1 MVFLH
6 YFVWS
11 CWYNTMSVY
20 LVKLNFTGAQ
30 IGLAYGTTAIGA
42 LVSPFLIG
50 VIADRYVPAQR
61 LLGTLHLIGAALLW
75 WISQQTSFDAFY
87 WSLVIYTLT
96 YMAGHGLINT
106 ITLTH
111 APNPAKWF
119 PIIMTAA
126 SAGWIAAANV
136 INYWGKIAGWIA
148 NTINTFTSIFNFTA
162 FKAMPDAKANLA
174 DNNGMFLLACGIA
187 VAIAL
192 YAFTLPNTPPKGDA
206 GPVSASK
213 LLGLDALKLF
223 KDRSFA
229 VFMFCS
235 FLICIPLSFYFTWTG
250 AFLSEMNVANYASK
264 MTLGQVS
271 EVGFLLLLPALL
283 PLLGAKRIMILG
295 MAAWAVRFALFAYFH
310 EQPTATWMILGGI
323 LLHGMCYDFIFVMGR
338 MYVDKAAGDSL
349 RASAQGLH
357 AVFTLGA
364 GMFVGSWLSGV
375 IAQFYS
381 KPQIKADGWIQEIA
395 YKALDFLSPIT
406 NYIAEIF
413 SAQKVP
419 ANDAHMWTHVWLIP
433 AIMSAALIPIFLAL
447 FREKPADSP
456 SA

>member
-1 MVFLH
+1 MHEPNQEHRSMTPTLYLRLATMVFLH

-11 CWYNTMSVY
+11 CWYNTLSVY
-20 LVKLNFTGAQ
+20 LGTLKFTGTQ

-61 LLGTLHLIGAALLW
+61 LLGVLHLLGAGLLC
-75 WISQQTSFDAFY
+75 WISQQTTFSVFY
-87 WSLVIYTLT
+87 PSLIVYTLT

-119 PIIMTAA
+119 PIVMAAA

-136 INYWGKIAGWIA
+136 V
-148 NTINTFTSIFNFTA
+148 NF
-162 FKAMPDAKANLA
+162 AKLT
-174 DNNGMFLLACGIA
+174 DNNGMFTLACGVA

-192 YAFTLPNTPPKGDA
+192 YSFTLPNTPPKGDA
-206 GPVSASK
+206 GPVSAGK

-229 VFMFCS
+229 VFMICS
-235 FLICIPLSFYFTWTG
+235 FLICVPLSFYFTWTG
-250 AFLSEMNVANYASK
+250 AFLSEMNVADYASK
-264 MTLGQVS
+264 MTLGQLS
-271 EVGFLLLLPALL
+271 EVGFLLLLPILL
-283 PLLGAKRIMILG
+283 PILGAKRIMILG
-295 MAAWAVRFALFAYFH
+295 MAAWAARFALFAYFH
-310 EQPTATWMILGGI
+310 EQPTATWMVLGGI

-375 IAQFYS
+375 VAQHY
-381 KPQIKADGWIQEIA
+381 
-395 YKALDFLSPIT
+395 T
-406 NYIAEIF
+406 
-413 SAQKVP
+413 
-419 ANDAHMWTHVWLIP
+419 ANNVHDWKSIWLVP
-433 AIMSAALIPIFLAL
+433 AIMSAALIPVFLAL
-447 FREKPADSP
+447 FREK
-456 SA
+456 SAEEPRA

>member
-1 MVFLH
+1 MTPTLYIRLATMVFLH

-11 CWYNTMSVY
+11 CWYNTMAVY
-20 LVKLNFTGAQ
+20 LGKLEFTGTQ
-30 IGLAYGTTAIGA
+30 IGLAYGTTTIGA

-50 VIADRYVPAQR
+50 VIADRYVSAQR
-61 LLGTLHLIGAALLW
+61 LLGVLHLLGAGLLW
-75 WISQQTSFDAFY
+75 WISQQTTFSVFY
-87 WSLVIYTLT
+87 PSLIVYTLT

-119 PIIMTAA
+119 PIVMAAA

-136 INYWGKIAGWIA
+136 V
-148 NTINTFTSIFNFTA
+148 NF
-162 FKAMPDAKANLA
+162 AKLT
-174 DNNGMFLLACGIA
+174 DNNGMFTLACGVA

-192 YAFTLPNTPPKGDA
+192 YSFTLPNTPPKGDA
-206 GPVSASK
+206 GPVSAGK
-213 LLGLDALKLF
+213 LLGLDALRLF

-229 VFMFCS
+229 IFMVCS
-235 FLICIPLSFYFTWTG
+235 FLICIPLSFYFTWTS
-250 AFLSEMNVANYASK
+250 AFLSEMNVADYASK

-271 EVGFLLLLPALL
+271 EVGFLLLLPILL
-283 PLLGAKRIMILG
+283 PILGAKRIMILG

-310 EQPTATWMILGGI
+310 EQPTATWMVLGGI

-375 IAQFYS
+375 VAQFYTS
-381 KPQIKADGWIQEIA
+381 PHKDPTGLMESAA
-395 YKALDFLSPIT
+395 YKAMEFFSPVT
-406 NYIAEIF
+406 NYIAGIF
-413 SAQKVP
+413 SNPVASNAAGHKWTHIWLVP
-419 ANDAHMWTHVWLIP
+419 ALMSAVLIP
-433 AIMSAALIPIFLAL
+433 VFLAL
-447 FREKPADSP
+447 FREKPADTQD
-456 SA
+456 A

>member
-1 MVFLH
+1 MTPTLYLRLAAMVFLH

-11 CWYNTMSVY
+11 CWYNTMAVY
-20 LVKLNFTGAQ
+20 LGKLNFTGTQ

-42 LVSPFLIG
+42 LISPFIIG
-50 VIADRYVPAQR
+50 VIADRFVPAQR
-61 LLGTLHLIGAALLW
+61 LLGVLHLLGAGLLW
-75 WISQQTSFDAFY
+75 WISQQTAFNIFY
-87 WSLVIYTLT
+87 PSLIVYTLT

-111 APNPAKWF
+111 TPNPAKWF
-119 PIIMTAA
+119 PIVMVAA
-126 SAGWIAAANV
+126 SAGWIVAANV
-136 INYWGKIAGWIA
+136 INFAELA
-148 NTINTFTSIFNFTA
+148 N
-162 FKAMPDAKANLA
+162 
-174 DNNGMFLLACGIA
+174 NNGMFKLACGVALA
-187 VAIAL
+187 VAL
-192 YAFTLPNTPPKGDA
+192 YSFTLPNTPPKGDT

-235 FLICIPLSFYFTWTG
+235 FLICIPLSFYFTWTS
-250 AFLSEMNVANYASK
+250 AFLSEMNVADYASK

-271 EVGFLLLLPALL
+271 EVGFLLLLPILL
-283 PLLGAKRIMILG
+283 PFLGAKRIMILG
-295 MAAWAVRFALFAYFH
+295 MAAWALRFALFAYFH

-323 LLHGMCYDFIFVMGR
+323 LLHGMSYDFIFVMGR

-375 IAQFYS
+375 VAQFYTS
-381 KPQIKADGWIQEIA
+381 PHKDPTGLMESAA
-395 YKALDFLSPIT
+395 YKAMEFFSPVT
-406 NYIAEIF
+406 NYIAGIF
-413 SAQKVP
+413 SNPVASNAAGHKWTHIWLVP
-419 ANDAHMWTHVWLIP
+419 ALMSAVLIP
-433 AIMSAALIPIFLAL
+433 VFLAL
-447 FREKPADSP
+447 FREKPADTRD
-456 SA
+456 A

>member
-1 MVFLH
+1 MTPILYLRLATMVFLH

-11 CWYNTMSVY
+11 CWYNTMAVY
-20 LVKLNFTGAQ
+20 LGKLEFTGTQ

-61 LLGTLHLIGAALLW
+61 LLGVLHLLGAGLLW
-75 WISQQTSFDAFY
+75 WISQQTTFSVFY
-87 WSLVIYTLT
+87 PSLIVYTLT

-119 PIIMTAA
+119 PIVMAAA

-136 INYWGKIAGWIA
+136 V
-148 NTINTFTSIFNFTA
+148 NF
-162 FKAMPDAKANLA
+162 AKLA
-174 DNNGMFLLACGIA
+174 DNNGMFTLACGVA

-192 YAFTLPNTPPKGDA
+192 YSFTLPNTPPKGDA
-206 GPVSASK
+206 GPVSAGK

-229 VFMFCS
+229 VFMICS

-250 AFLSEMNVANYASK
+250 AFLSEMNVADYASK

-271 EVGFLLLLPALL
+271 EVGFLLLLPILL
-283 PLLGAKRIMILG
+283 PILGAKRIMILG

-310 EQPTATWMILGGI
+310 EQPTATWMVLGGI

-375 IAQFYS
+375 VAQNYTNA
-381 KPQIKADGWIQEIA
+381 QNVHDWKAIW
-395 YKALDFLSPIT
+395 L
-406 NYIAEIF
+406 
-413 SAQKVP
+413 VP
-419 ANDAHMWTHVWLIP
+419 ALMSAVLIP
-433 AIMSAALIPIFLAL
+433 VFLAL
-447 FREKPADSP
+447 FREKPADTQN
-456 SA
+456 A

>member
-1 MVFLH
+1 MTPTLYLRLATMVFLH

-11 CWYNTMSVY
+11 CWYNTMAVY
-20 LVKLNFTGAQ
+20 LGKLNFTGTQ

-61 LLGTLHLIGAALLW
+61 LLGVLHLLGAGLLW
-75 WISQQTSFDAFY
+75 WISQQTTFSVFY
-87 WSLVIYTLT
+87 PSLIVYTLT

-119 PIIMTAA
+119 PIVMAAA

-136 INYWGKIAGWIA
+136 V
-148 NTINTFTSIFNFTA
+148 NF
-162 FKAMPDAKANLA
+162 AKLA
-174 DNNGMFLLACGIA
+174 DNNGMFTLACGIA

-192 YAFTLPNTPPKGDA
+192 YSFTLPNTPPKGDA
-206 GPVSASK
+206 GPVSAGK

-229 VFMFCS
+229 VFMICS

-250 AFLSEMNVANYASK
+250 AFLSEMNVADYASK

-271 EVGFLLLLPALL
+271 EVGFLLLLPILL
-283 PLLGAKRIMILG
+283 PILGAKRIMILG

-310 EQPTATWMILGGI
+310 EQPTATWMVLGGI

-375 IAQFYS
+375 VAQNY
-381 KPQIKADGWIQEIA
+381 
-395 YKALDFLSPIT
+395 T
-406 NYIAEIF
+406 N
-413 SAQKVP
+413 AQNVHDWKSIWLVP
-419 ANDAHMWTHVWLIP
+419 ALMSAVLIP
-433 AIMSAALIPIFLAL
+433 VFLAL
-447 FREKPADSP
+447 FREKPSEDTNA
-456 SA
+456 

>member
-11 CWYNTMSVY
+11 CWYNTMAVY
-20 LVKLNFTGAQ
+20 LGKLNFTGTQ

-42 LVSPFLIG
+42 LISPFLIG

-61 LLGTLHLIGAALLW
+61 LLGVLHLLGAGLLW
-75 WISQQTSFDAFY
+75 WISQQTSFSIFY
-87 WSLVIYTLT
+87 PSLIVYTLT

-119 PIIMTAA
+119 PIVMAAA

-136 INYWGKIAGWIA
+136 INFAG
-148 NTINTFTSIFNFTA
+148 
-162 FKAMPDAKANLA
+162 LA
-174 DNNGMFLLACGIA
+174 DNKGMFTLACGVA

-192 YAFTLPNTPPKGDA
+192 YSFTLPNTPPKGDA

-250 AFLSEMNVANYASK
+250 AFLSDMNVANYASK

-271 EVGFLLLLPALL
+271 EVGFLLLLPVLL
-283 PLLGAKRIMILG
+283 PFLGAKRIMILG

-310 EQPTATWMILGGI
+310 EQPTATWMVLGGI

-375 IAQFYS
+375 VAQNY
-381 KPQIKADGWIQEIA
+381 
-395 YKALDFLSPIT
+395 T
-406 NYIAEIF
+406 NAAGVHDWKSI
-413 SAQKVP
+413 
-419 ANDAHMWTHVWLIP
+419 WLVP

-447 FREKPADSP
+447 FREKSADTQD
-456 SA
+456 A

>member
-1 MVFLH
+1 MTPTLYLRLAAMVFLH

-11 CWYNTMSVY
+11 CWYNTMAVY
-20 LVKLNFTGAQ
+20 LGKLNFTGTQ

-42 LVSPFLIG
+42 LISPFLIG

-61 LLGTLHLIGAALLW
+61 LLGVLHLLGAALLW
-75 WISQQTSFDAFY
+75 WISQQTSFSIFY
-87 WSLVIYTLT
+87 PSLIVYTLT

-119 PIIMTAA
+119 PIVMAAA

-136 INYWGKIAGWIA
+136 INFAG
-148 NTINTFTSIFNFTA
+148 
-162 FKAMPDAKANLA
+162 LA
-174 DNNGMFLLACGIA
+174 DNKGMFTLACGVA

-192 YAFTLPNTPPKGDA
+192 YSFTLPNTPPKGDA

-229 VFMFCS
+229 VFMLCS

-250 AFLSEMNVANYASK
+250 AFLSDMNVANYASK

-271 EVGFLLLLPALL
+271 EVGFLLLLPVLL
-283 PLLGAKRIMILG
+283 PFLGAKRIMILG

-310 EQPTATWMILGGI
+310 EQPTATWMVLGGI

-375 IAQFYS
+375 VAQNY
-381 KPQIKADGWIQEIA
+381 
-395 YKALDFLSPIT
+395 T
-406 NYIAEIF
+406 N
-413 SAQKVP
+413 AQGIHDWKSI
-419 ANDAHMWTHVWLIP
+419 WLVP
-433 AIMSAALIPIFLAL
+433 AIMSAVLIPIFLAL
-447 FREKPADSP
+447 FREKPSEDTNA
-456 SA
+456 

>member
-11 CWYNTMSVY
+11 CWYNTLSVY
-20 LVKLNFTGAQ
+20 LGTLKFTGTQ

-61 LLGTLHLIGAALLW
+61 LLGVLHLLGAGLLW
-75 WISQQTSFDAFY
+75 WISQQTTFSVFY
-87 WSLVIYTLT
+87 PSLIVYTLT

-119 PIIMTAA
+119 PIVMAAA

-136 INYWGKIAGWIA
+136 V
-148 NTINTFTSIFNFTA
+148 NF
-162 FKAMPDAKANLA
+162 AKLA
-174 DNNGMFLLACGIA
+174 DNNGMFTLACGVA

-192 YAFTLPNTPPKGDA
+192 YSFTLPNTPPKGDA
-206 GPVSASK
+206 GPVSAGK

-229 VFMFCS
+229 VFMICS

-250 AFLSEMNVANYASK
+250 AFLSEMNVADYASK

-271 EVGFLLLLPALL
+271 EVGFLLLLPILL
-283 PLLGAKRIMILG
+283 PILGAKRIMILG
-295 MAAWAVRFALFAYFH
+295 MAAWAARFALFAYFH
-310 EQPTATWMILGGI
+310 EQPTATWMVLGGI

-375 IAQFYS
+375 VAQNY
-381 KPQIKADGWIQEIA
+381 
-395 YKALDFLSPIT
+395 T
-406 NYIAEIF
+406 N
-413 SAQKVP
+413 AQGVHDWKSI
-419 ANDAHMWTHVWLIP
+419 WLVP
-433 AIMSAALIPIFLAL
+433 AIMSAALIPVFLAL
-447 FREKPADSP
+447 FRERSSDEG
-456 SA
+456 

>member
-1 MVFLH
+1 MTPTLYLRLATMVFLH

-11 CWYNTMSVY
+11 CWYNTLSVY
-20 LVKLNFTGAQ
+20 LGTLKFTGTQ

-61 LLGTLHLIGAALLW
+61 LLGVLHLLGAGLLW
-75 WISQQTSFDAFY
+75 WISQQTTFSVFY
-87 WSLVIYTLT
+87 PSLIVYTLT

-119 PIIMTAA
+119 PIVMAAA

-136 INYWGKIAGWIA
+136 V
-148 NTINTFTSIFNFTA
+148 NF
-162 FKAMPDAKANLA
+162 AKLA
-174 DNNGMFLLACGIA
+174 DNNGMFTLACGVA

-192 YAFTLPNTPPKGDA
+192 YSLTLPNTPPKGDA
-206 GPVSASK
+206 GPVSAGK
-213 LLGLDALKLF
+213 LLGLDALRLF

-229 VFMFCS
+229 VFMVCS

-250 AFLSEMNVANYASK
+250 AFLSEMNVADYASK

-271 EVGFLLLLPALL
+271 EVGFLLLLPILL
-283 PLLGAKRIMILG
+283 PILGAKRIMILG
-295 MAAWAVRFALFAYFH
+295 MAAWAARFALFAYFH
-310 EQPTATWMILGGI
+310 EQPTATWMVLGGI

-375 IAQFYS
+375 VAQNYTNA
-381 KPQIKADGWIQEIA
+381 QNVHDWKAI
-395 YKALDFLSPIT
+395 
-406 NYIAEIF
+406 
-413 SAQKVP
+413 
-419 ANDAHMWTHVWLIP
+419 WLVP
-433 AIMSAALIPIFLAL
+433 AIMSAALIPVFLAL
-447 FREKPADSP
+447 FRERSSDEG
-456 SA
+456 

>member
-1 MVFLH
+1 MTPTLYLRLATMVFLH

-11 CWYNTMSVY
+11 CWYNTMAVY
-20 LVKLNFTGAQ
+20 LGKLEFTGTQ

-61 LLGTLHLIGAALLW
+61 LLGVLHLLGAGLLW
-75 WISQQTSFDAFY
+75 WISQQTTFGVFY
-87 WSLVIYTLT
+87 PSLIVYTLT

-119 PIIMTAA
+119 PIVMAAA

-136 INYWGKIAGWIA
+136 V
-148 NTINTFTSIFNFTA
+148 NF
-162 FKAMPDAKANLA
+162 AKLA
-174 DNNGMFLLACGIA
+174 DNNGMFTLACGVA

-192 YAFTLPNTPPKGDA
+192 YSYTLPNTPPKGDA
-206 GPVSASK
+206 GPVSAGK
-213 LLGLDALKLF
+213 LLGLDALRLF

-229 VFMFCS
+229 VFMVCS

-250 AFLSEMNVANYASK
+250 AFLSEMNVADYASK

-271 EVGFLLLLPALL
+271 EVGFLLLLPILL
-283 PLLGAKRIMILG
+283 PILGAKRIMILG
-295 MAAWAVRFALFAYFH
+295 MAAWAARFALFAYFH
-310 EQPTATWMILGGI
+310 EQPTATWMVLGGI

-375 IAQFYS
+375 VAQRYTDA
-381 KPQIKADGWIQEIA
+381 QNVHDWKAI
-395 YKALDFLSPIT
+395 
-406 NYIAEIF
+406 
-413 SAQKVP
+413 
-419 ANDAHMWTHVWLIP
+419 WLVP
-433 AIMSAALIPIFLAL
+433 AIMSAVLIPVFLAL

>member
-1 MVFLH
+1 MTPTLYIRLATMVFLH

-11 CWYNTMSVY
+11 CWYNTMAVY
-20 LVKLNFTGAQ
+20 LGKLEFTGTQ

-50 VIADRYVPAQR
+50 VIADRYVSAQR
-61 LLGTLHLIGAALLW
+61 LLGVLHLLGAGLLW
-75 WISQQTSFDAFY
+75 WISQQTTFSVFY
-87 WSLVIYTLT
+87 PSLIVYTLT

-119 PIIMTAA
+119 PIVMAAA

-136 INYWGKIAGWIA
+136 V
-148 NTINTFTSIFNFTA
+148 NF
-162 FKAMPDAKANLA
+162 AKLA
-174 DNNGMFLLACGIA
+174 DNNGMFTLACGVA

-192 YAFTLPNTPPKGDA
+192 YSFTLPNTPPKGDA
-206 GPVSASK
+206 GPVSAGK

-229 VFMFCS
+229 IFMVCS

-250 AFLSEMNVANYASK
+250 AFLSEMNVADYASK
-264 MTLGQVS
+264 MTLGQLS
-271 EVGFLLLLPALL
+271 EVGFLLLLPILL
-283 PLLGAKRIMILG
+283 PILGAKRIMILG
-295 MAAWAVRFALFAYFH
+295 MAAWAARFALFAYFH
-310 EQPTATWMILGGI
+310 EQPTATWMVLGGI

-375 IAQFYS
+375 VAQHY
-381 KPQIKADGWIQEIA
+381 
-395 YKALDFLSPIT
+395 T
-406 NYIAEIF
+406 
-413 SAQKVP
+413 
-419 ANDAHMWTHVWLIP
+419 ANNVHDWKSIWLVP
-433 AIMSAALIPIFLAL
+433 AIMSAALIPVFLAL
-447 FREKPADSP
+447 FRERSSDEG
-456 SA
+456 

>member
-1 MVFLH
+1 MTPTLYLRLAIMVFLH

-11 CWYNTMSVY
+11 CWYNTMAVY
-20 LVKLNFTGAQ
+20 LGKLEFTGTQ

-50 VIADRYVPAQR
+50 VIADRYVSAQR
-61 LLGTLHLIGAALLW
+61 LLGVLHLLGAGLLW
-75 WISQQTSFDAFY
+75 WISQQTTFSVFY
-87 WSLVIYTLT
+87 PSLIVYTLT

-106 ITLTH
+106 ITLAH

-119 PIIMTAA
+119 PIVMAAA

-136 INYWGKIAGWIA
+136 VNFAG
-148 NTINTFTSIFNFTA
+148 
-162 FKAMPDAKANLA
+162 LA
-174 DNNGMFLLACGIA
+174 DNKGMFTLACGVA

-192 YAFTLPNTPPKGDA
+192 YAFTLPDTPPKGDA
-206 GPVSASK
+206 GPVSAGK

-271 EVGFLLLLPALL
+271 EVGFLLLLPLLL
-283 PLLGAKRIMILG
+283 PILGAKRIMILG
-295 MAAWAVRFALFAYFH
+295 MAAWAVRFGLFAYFH
-310 EQPTATWMILGGI
+310 EQPTATWMVLGGI

-375 IAQFYS
+375 VAQNY
-381 KPQIKADGWIQEIA
+381 
-395 YKALDFLSPIT
+395 T
-406 NYIAEIF
+406 N
-413 SAQKVP
+413 AQGVHDWKSI
-419 ANDAHMWTHVWLIP
+419 WLVP
-433 AIMSAALIPIFLAL
+433 AIMSAALIPVFLAL
-447 FREKPADSP
+447 FREK
-456 SA
+456 SAEEPRA

>member
-1 MVFLH
+1 MTPTLYIRLATMVFLH

-11 CWYNTMSVY
+11 CWYNTMAVY
-20 LVKLNFTGAQ
+20 LGKLNFTGTQ

-42 LVSPFLIG
+42 LISPFLIG

-61 LLGTLHLIGAALLW
+61 LLGVLHLLGAALLW
-75 WISQQTSFDAFY
+75 WISQQTSFSIFY
-87 WSLVIYTLT
+87 PSLIVYTLT

-119 PIIMTAA
+119 PIVMAAA

-136 INYWGKIAGWIA
+136 INFAG
-148 NTINTFTSIFNFTA
+148 
-162 FKAMPDAKANLA
+162 LA
-174 DNNGMFLLACGIA
+174 DNKGMFTLACGVA

-192 YAFTLPNTPPKGDA
+192 YSFTLPNTPPKGDA

-250 AFLSEMNVANYASK
+250 AFLSDMNVANYASK

-271 EVGFLLLLPALL
+271 EVGFLLLLPVLL
-283 PLLGAKRIMILG
+283 PFLGAKRIMILG

-310 EQPTATWMILGGI
+310 EQPTATWMVLGGI

-375 IAQFYS
+375 VAQNY
-381 KPQIKADGWIQEIA
+381 
-395 YKALDFLSPIT
+395 T
-406 NYIAEIF
+406 NATGVHDWKSI
-413 SAQKVP
+413 
-419 ANDAHMWTHVWLIP
+419 WLVP

-447 FREKPADSP
+447 FREK
-456 SA
+456 SAEDTRA

>member
-1 MVFLH
+1 MTPTLYLRLAAMVFLH

-11 CWYNTMSVY
+11 CWYNTMAVY
-20 LVKLNFTGAQ
+20 LGKLNFTGTQ

-42 LVSPFLIG
+42 LISPFIIG
-50 VIADRYVPAQR
+50 VIADRFVPAQR
-61 LLGTLHLIGAALLW
+61 LLGVLHLLGAGLLW
-75 WISQQTSFDAFY
+75 WISQQTTFNIFY
-87 WSLVIYTLT
+87 PSLIVYTLT

-111 APNPAKWF
+111 TPNPAKWF
-119 PIIMTAA
+119 PIVMVAA
-126 SAGWIAAANV
+126 SAGWIVAANV
-136 INYWGKIAGWIA
+136 INFAE
-148 NTINTFTSIFNFTA
+148 
-162 FKAMPDAKANLA
+162 LA
-174 DNNGMFLLACGIA
+174 DNNGMFKLACGVALA
-187 VAIAL
+187 VAL
-192 YAFTLPNTPPKGDA
+192 YSFTLPNTPPKGDT

-235 FLICIPLSFYFTWTG
+235 FLICIPLSFYFTWTS
-250 AFLSEMNVANYASK
+250 AFLSEMNVADYASK

-271 EVGFLLLLPALL
+271 EVGFLLLLPILL
-283 PLLGAKRIMILG
+283 PFLGAKRIMILG
-295 MAAWAVRFALFAYFH
+295 MAAWAARFALFAYFH

-323 LLHGMCYDFIFVMGR
+323 LLHGMSYDFIFVMGR

-364 GMFVGSWLSGV
+364 GMFVGSWLAGV
-375 IAQFYS
+375 VAQNY
-381 KPQIKADGWIQEIA
+381 
-395 YKALDFLSPIT
+395 T
-406 NYIAEIF
+406 NAAGVHDWKSI
-413 SAQKVP
+413 
-419 ANDAHMWTHVWLIP
+419 WLVP
-433 AIMSAALIPIFLAL
+433 AIMSAVLIPVFLAL
-447 FREKPADSP
+447 FREKPADTP

>member
-1 MVFLH
+1 MSPTLYIRLATMVFLH

-11 CWYNTMSVY
+11 CWYNTMAVY
-20 LVKLNFTGAQ
+20 LGKLEFTGTQ

-50 VIADRYVPAQR
+50 VIADRYVSAQR
-61 LLGTLHLIGAALLW
+61 LLGVLHLLGAGLLW
-75 WISQQTSFDAFY
+75 WISQQTTFSVFY
-87 WSLVIYTLT
+87 PSLIVYTLT

-119 PIIMTAA
+119 PIVMAAA

-136 INYWGKIAGWIA
+136 V
-148 NTINTFTSIFNFTA
+148 NF
-162 FKAMPDAKANLA
+162 AKLT
-174 DNNGMFLLACGIA
+174 DNNGMFTLACGVA

-192 YAFTLPNTPPKGDA
+192 YSFTLPNTPPKGDA
-206 GPVSASK
+206 GPVSAGK
-213 LLGLDALKLF
+213 LLGLDALRLF

-229 VFMFCS
+229 IFMVCS

-250 AFLSEMNVANYASK
+250 AFLSEMNVADYASK
-264 MTLGQVS
+264 MTLGQLS
-271 EVGFLLLLPALL
+271 EVGFLLLLPILL
-283 PLLGAKRIMILG
+283 PIFGAKRIMILG
-295 MAAWAVRFALFAYFH
+295 MAAWAARFALFAYFH
-310 EQPTATWMILGGI
+310 EQPTATWMVLGGI

-375 IAQFYS
+375 VAQNY
-381 KPQIKADGWIQEIA
+381 
-395 YKALDFLSPIT
+395 T
-406 NYIAEIF
+406 N
-413 SAQKVP
+413 AQGVHDWKSI
-419 ANDAHMWTHVWLIP
+419 WLVP
-433 AIMSAALIPIFLAL
+433 AIMSAALIPVFLAL
-447 FREKPADSP
+447 FRERSSDEG
-456 SA
+456 

>member
-1 MVFLH
+1 MTPTLYIRLATMVFLH

-11 CWYNTMSVY
+11 CWYNTMAVY
-20 LVKLNFTGAQ
+20 LGKLNFTGTQ

-61 LLGTLHLIGAALLW
+61 LLGVLHLLGAALLW
-75 WISQQTSFDAFY
+75 WISQQTSFSVFY
-87 WSLVIYTLT
+87 PSLIVYTLT

-119 PIIMTAA
+119 PIVMAAA

-136 INYWGKIAGWIA
+136 INFAG
-148 NTINTFTSIFNFTA
+148 
-162 FKAMPDAKANLA
+162 LA
-174 DNNGMFLLACGIA
+174 DNNGMFRLACGIA

-192 YAFTLPNTPPKGDA
+192 YSFTLPNTPPKGDA

-250 AFLSEMNVANYASK
+250 AFLSDMNVANYASK

-283 PLLGAKRIMILG
+283 PFLGAKRIMILG
-295 MAAWAVRFALFAYFH
+295 MAAWAARFALFAYFH
-310 EQPTATWMILGGI
+310 EQPTATWMVLGGI

-375 IAQFYS
+375 VAQHY
-381 KPQIKADGWIQEIA
+381 
-395 YKALDFLSPIT
+395 T
-406 NYIAEIF
+406 
-413 SAQKVP
+413 
-419 ANDAHMWTHVWLIP
+419 ANNVHDWKSIWLVP

-447 FREKPADSP
+447 FREKSADDP

>member
-1 MVFLH
+1 MTPTLYLRLAIMVFLH

-11 CWYNTMSVY
+11 CWYNTLSVY
-20 LVKLNFTGAQ
+20 LGTLKFTGTQ

-61 LLGTLHLIGAALLW
+61 LLGVLHLLGAGLLW
-75 WISQQTSFDAFY
+75 WISQQTTFSVFY
-87 WSLVIYTLT
+87 PSLIVYTLT

-119 PIIMTAA
+119 PIVMAAA

-136 INYWGKIAGWIA
+136 V
-148 NTINTFTSIFNFTA
+148 NF
-162 FKAMPDAKANLA
+162 AKLT
-174 DNNGMFLLACGIA
+174 DNNGMFTLACGVA

-192 YAFTLPNTPPKGDA
+192 YSFTLPNTPPKGDA
-206 GPVSASK
+206 GPVSAGK

-229 VFMFCS
+229 VFMICS
-235 FLICIPLSFYFTWTG
+235 FLICVPLSFYFTWTG
-250 AFLSEMNVANYASK
+250 AFLSEMNVADYASK
-264 MTLGQVS
+264 MTLGQLS
-271 EVGFLLLLPALL
+271 EVGFLLLLPILL
-283 PLLGAKRIMILG
+283 PILGAKRIMILG
-295 MAAWAVRFALFAYFH
+295 MAAWAARFALFAYFH
-310 EQPTATWMILGGI
+310 EQPTATWMVLGGI

-375 IAQFYS
+375 VAQNY
-381 KPQIKADGWIQEIA
+381 
-395 YKALDFLSPIT
+395 T
-406 NYIAEIF
+406 N
-413 SAQKVP
+413 AQGVHDWKSI
-419 ANDAHMWTHVWLIP
+419 WLVP
-433 AIMSAALIPIFLAL
+433 AIMSAALIPVFLAL
-447 FREKPADSP
+447 FREKSSEEPHA
-456 SA
+456 

>member
-1 MVFLH
+1 MTPTLYLRLATMVFLH

-11 CWYNTMSVY
+11 CWYNTMAVY
-20 LVKLNFTGAQ
+20 LGKLNFTGTQ

-61 LLGTLHLIGAALLW
+61 LLGVLHLLGAGLLW
-75 WISQQTSFDAFY
+75 WISQQTTFSVFY
-87 WSLVIYTLT
+87 PSLIVYTLT

-119 PIIMTAA
+119 PIVMAAA

-136 INYWGKIAGWIA
+136 V
-148 NTINTFTSIFNFTA
+148 NF
-162 FKAMPDAKANLA
+162 AKLA
-174 DNNGMFLLACGIA
+174 DNNGMFTLACGVA

-192 YAFTLPNTPPKGDA
+192 YSFTLPNTPPKGDA
-206 GPVSASK
+206 GPVSAGK

-229 VFMFCS
+229 IFMVCS

-250 AFLSEMNVANYASK
+250 AFLSEMNVADYASK

-271 EVGFLLLLPALL
+271 EVGFLLLLPILL
-283 PLLGAKRIMILG
+283 PILGAKRIMILG

-310 EQPTATWMILGGI
+310 EQPTATWMVLGGI

-375 IAQFYS
+375 VAQNYTNA
-381 KPQIKADGWIQEIA
+381 QNVHDWKAI
-395 YKALDFLSPIT
+395 
-406 NYIAEIF
+406 
-413 SAQKVP
+413 
-419 ANDAHMWTHVWLIP
+419 WLVP
-433 AIMSAALIPIFLAL
+433 AIMSAALIPVFLAL
-447 FREKPADSP
+447 FREKPADTQD
-456 SA
+456 A

>member
-1 MVFLH
+1 MHEPHDAPKSMTPTLYLRLATMVFLH

-11 CWYNTMSVY
+11 CWYNTMAVY
-20 LVKLNFTGAQ
+20 LGKLEFTGTQ

-61 LLGTLHLIGAALLW
+61 LLGVLHLLGAGLLW
-75 WISQQTSFDAFY
+75 WISQQTTFGVFY
-87 WSLVIYTLT
+87 PSLIVYTLT

-119 PIIMTAA
+119 PIVMAAA

-136 INYWGKIAGWIA
+136 V
-148 NTINTFTSIFNFTA
+148 NF
-162 FKAMPDAKANLA
+162 AKLA
-174 DNNGMFLLACGIA
+174 DNNGMFTLACGVA

-192 YAFTLPNTPPKGDA
+192 YSFTLPNTPPKGDA
-206 GPVSASK
+206 GPVSAGK
-213 LLGLDALKLF
+213 LLGLDALRLF

-229 VFMFCS
+229 VFMVCS

-250 AFLSEMNVANYASK
+250 AFLSEMNVADYASK

-271 EVGFLLLLPALL
+271 EVGFLLLLPILL
-283 PLLGAKRIMILG
+283 PILGAKRIMILG
-295 MAAWAVRFALFAYFH
+295 MAAWAARFALFAYFH
-310 EQPTATWMILGGI
+310 EQPTATWMVLGGI

-375 IAQFYS
+375 VAQRYTDA
-381 KPQIKADGWIQEIA
+381 QNVHDWKAI
-395 YKALDFLSPIT
+395 
-406 NYIAEIF
+406 
-413 SAQKVP
+413 
-419 ANDAHMWTHVWLIP
+419 WLVP
-433 AIMSAALIPIFLAL
+433 AIMSAVLIPVFLAL
-447 FREKPADSP
+447 FREKPADTQD
-456 SA
+456 A

>member
-1 MVFLH
+1 MTPTLYIRLATMVFLH

-11 CWYNTMSVY
+11 CWYNTMAVY
-20 LVKLNFTGAQ
+20 LGKLNFTGTQ

-61 LLGTLHLIGAALLW
+61 LLGVLHLLGAGLLW
-75 WISQQTSFDAFY
+75 WISQQTSFSIFY
-87 WSLVIYTLT
+87 PSLIVYTLT

-119 PIIMTAA
+119 PIVMAAA

-136 INYWGKIAGWIA
+136 V
-148 NTINTFTSIFNFTA
+148 NF
-162 FKAMPDAKANLA
+162 AKLA
-174 DNNGMFLLACGIA
+174 DNNGMFTLACGVA

-192 YAFTLPNTPPKGDA
+192 YSFTLPNTPPKGDA

-250 AFLSEMNVANYASK
+250 AFLSDMNVANYASK

-271 EVGFLLLLPALL
+271 EVGFLLLLPVLL
-283 PLLGAKRIMILG
+283 PFLGAKRIMILG

-310 EQPTATWMILGGI
+310 EQPTATWMVLGGI

-375 IAQFYS
+375 VAQ
-381 KPQIKADGWIQEIA
+381 
-395 YKALDFLSPIT
+395 
-406 NYIAEIF
+406 NYT
-413 SAQKVP
+413 SAAGVHDWKSI
-419 ANDAHMWTHVWLIP
+419 WLVP

-447 FREKPADSP
+447 FREKSADTQD
-456 SA
+456 A